1 MPLHVHREICF
12 SRVQVKQSQTP
23 EMFETLYSRGV
34 VQWFDNYSAFTGSHF
49 SFDMGIDFLLN
60 FFLQVKETGDPAEQ
74 KNQSQSW

>member
-34 VQWFDNYSAFTGSHF
+34 VQWFDNNILH
-49 SFDMGIDFLLN
+49 LLVPTSV
-60 FFLQVKETGDPAEQ
+60 LIRALI
-74 KNQSQSW
+74 SY